1 MEHGAEPLRA
11 RLLELEPM
19 RTDERARYESALR
32 ELFDRRLGPWGRLR
46 YLLPALGGLVVA
58 LGLGSLALTEP
69 ASTPDSTRALLG
81 ALALLG
87 AAWFVLCARILRR
100 GSVNV
105 LRDGRALS
113 ALALACATLQALVF
127 GWRAAS
133 DPAAVPA
140 LVLGLVF
147 VVLASVV
154 LLAQR
159 IRESELRVREQLLRA
174 QLDASH
180 RS

>member
-1 MEHGAEPLRA
+1 MEHEAESLRA

-19 RTDERARYESALR
+19 RPDERVRYEGALR

-69 ASTPDSTRALLG
+69 ETTSASTRALLG
-81 ALALLG
+81 VLALLG

-113 ALALACATLQALVF
+113 AMALSCATLQALVF
-127 GWRAAS
+127 GWRAAG

-154 LLAQR
+154 LLTQR
-159 IRESELRVREQLLRA
+159 IRESELRVREQVLRA
-174 QLDASH
+174 QLEAS
-180 RS
+180 R

>member
-1 MEHGAEPLRA
+1 MSHEPEVLRT

-19 RTDERARYESALR
+19 REPERARYESALR
-32 ELFDRRLGPWGRLR
+32 ELFERRLSPWDRLR
-46 YLLPALGGLVVA
+46 HLLPASGGLVVA

-69 ASTPDSTRALLG
+69 AGTPEATRALLG
-81 ALALLG
+81 VLALLG

-100 GSVNV
+100 GSVNA

-113 ALALACATLQALVF
+113 ATALACSTLQALVF
-127 GWRAAS
+127 GWRAAA
-133 DPAAVPA
+133 DPAAVPG
-140 LVLGLVF
+140 LILGLVF
-147 VVLASVV
+147 VVLAAAV

-174 QLDASH
+174 QLDGSL
-180 RS
+180 